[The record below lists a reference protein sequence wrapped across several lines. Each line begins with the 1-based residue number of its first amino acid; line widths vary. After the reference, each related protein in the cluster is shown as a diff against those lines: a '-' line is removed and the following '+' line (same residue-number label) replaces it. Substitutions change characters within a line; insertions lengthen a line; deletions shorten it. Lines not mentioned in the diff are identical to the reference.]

1 MSLLDDILAWSKT
14 GLALW
19 HCDALRRLFQKE
31 NLEPQDYD
39 DLYAMM
45 KSAHG
50 LSDPKRRQPNPLSHK
65 HLSVQVVNST
75 PVILSALR
83 DLKNVNRIAPGQKLE
98 FAHKGITVIYGGNA
112 SGKSG
117 YSRVLKRACRA
128 RDISETILSDAFDP
142 NSANNVPEATFDIKI
157 GEKIDP
163 LNWKRDTTPPNKL
176 STIAVFD
183 SRCARVYLDDENDAA
198 YLPYGLD
205 MIENLA
211 QAVLPKLTD
220 KLNAEIASINT
231 DTAPFADLQGKTA
244 VGMMI
249 ASLSEDTDPQK
260 VTSLATL
267 TSAELSRFT
276 LLGKTLAESD
286 PKAKAKALRLSAQRI
301 KDLVARID
309 TAIALVNDAA
319 VENIKAYDTEAETAS
334 KAEAIAAK
342 EFQAGETLLPGTGE
356 QVWKNLFEAAR
367 RFSNEIAYPGKP
379 FPYVAHDAKC
389 TLCQQPLDQ
398 EAAPRMQRFEN
409 FMKQD
414 TAKVAVEKCKEREE
428 ATQKIVD
435 TTISF
440 ALDTAL
446 TEELN
451 QLDANIL
458 QVTQDFERKV
468 EARKTWLLEA
478 LKTHTWDATPP
489 LGTDP
494 RPNLNA
500 LSMDFINEADA
511 FDKVDDEG
519 QKKAFEV
526 EHEELK
532 ARATLSNRLTAVLE
546 LIKRFKKK
554 AILTKCR
561 GDLKTKAISDK
572 AKEFSSRAVT
582 DALKTALDAE
592 FEALGV
598 GHIKTKLNERV
609 EHGRMA
615 G

>member
-468 EARKTWLLEA
+468 EARKTWLL
-478 LKTHTWDATPP
+478 
-489 LGTDP
+489 
-494 RPNLNA
+494 
-500 LSMDFINEADA
+500 
-511 FDKVDDEG
+511 
-519 QKKAFEV
+519 
-526 EHEELK
+526 
-532 ARATLSNRLTAVLE
+532 
-546 LIKRFKKK
+546 
-554 AILTKCR
+554 
-561 GDLKTKAISDK
+561 
-572 AKEFSSRAVT
+572 
-582 DALKTALDAE
+582 
-592 FEALGV
+592 
-598 GHIKTKLNERV
+598 
-609 EHGRMA
+609 
-615 G
+615 